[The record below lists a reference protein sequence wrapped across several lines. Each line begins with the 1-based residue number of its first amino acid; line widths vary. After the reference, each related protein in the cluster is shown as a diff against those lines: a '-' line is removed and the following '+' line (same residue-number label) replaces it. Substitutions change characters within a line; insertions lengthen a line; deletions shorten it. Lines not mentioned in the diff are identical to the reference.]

1 MTDKNVSI
9 WKVEEFLIDNLKELP
24 IGNGKF
30 KIKAE
35 CSMQELLEKFE
46 NYMKVEEVDLCKEEE
61 RIWKDFNMGE
71 RHLSKND
78 LEKISKYFFELG
90 LKAQKG
96 EEV

>member
-1 MTDKNVSI
+1 MVDLLTISKTILKESNMTEKNVSI

-46 NYMKVEEVDLCKEEE
+46 NYMKEEKV
-61 RIWKDFNMGE
+61 
-71 RHLSKND
+71 
-78 LEKISKYFFELG
+78 
-90 LKAQKG
+90 
-96 EEV
+96 

>member
-24 IGNGKF
+24 IGSGKF

-46 NYMKVEEVDLCKEEE
+46 NYMKEE
-61 RIWKDFNMGE
+61 
-71 RHLSKND
+71 
-78 LEKISKYFFELG
+78 
-90 LKAQKG
+90 
-96 EEV
+96 